1 MRLNRL
7 ILFIHGVHEI
17 GGAERE
23 LLLLIDRL
31 PSSGF
36 QLAVVSPEHS
46 QLPEELRRKGV
57 TVHSVSFP
65 PPWRKLLV
73 YPGRRAAVQALCK
86 VIASEQPAII
96 ITACGHQAVLGLDRM
111 TSYGKAGNARMS
123 RTFHVDVMIER
134 LVSLYEKILGQQV
147 GPDMLASA

>member
-1 MRLNRL
+1 M
-7 ILFIHGVHEI
+7 
-17 GGAERE
+17 
-23 LLLLIDRL
+23 
-31 PSSGF
+31 
-36 QLAVVSPEHS
+36 
-46 QLPEELRRKGV
+46 
-57 TVHSVSFP
+57 
-65 PPWRKLLV
+65 
-73 YPGRRAAVQALCK
+73 QALCK

-111 TSYGKAGNARMS
+111 TSYGKAGNARVS

>member
-36 QLAVVSPEHS
+36 QLAVVSPGHG

-57 TVHSVSFP
+57 TVHSVLF

-96 ITACGHQAVLGLDRM
+96 ITVSGHQAVLGLDRM
-111 TSYGKAGNARMS
+111 TSYGKAGNARVS
-123 RTFHVDVMIER
+123 PTFHVDVMIER
-134 LVSLYEKILGQQV
+134 LVSLYEKILGQQF
-147 GPDMLASA
+147 GPNMPASA